1 MSNEHAVLC
10 GSASGARL
18 PKTCGR
24 PLRLVIWET
33 PPNVFFKFE
42 DVRAGLWS
50 DVPDAFF
57 DLLDLAAYVY
67 CADQS
72 IARGTTR
79 DEHFGASWRRVLH
92 FAVPVRLP
100 DLWNR
105 PEVREALMRALSF
118 LSEDEYHFTFEP
130 FRNPPQ
136 FDAYI
141 KFANDRFGG
150 TVEEVALFSGGLDSL
165 AGAVQ
170 RAVTER
176 RQLLLVHH
184 RSNPKTDP
192 AVQGLVRE
200 LMLRAPWKPPI
211 YMPVRLNKDQNLT
224 SESTQRTRSFLFA
237 ALGATAA
244 FVLGHDRVS
253 FYENGVVGLNLPPSA
268 QMVGARASRT
278 THPRVLRRLETLL
291 SLVADRPF
299 KIDNPFLWQTKA
311 QLIRRVADAGCGD
324 LIGLTLSCAYARS
337 ATSEQPHCGVCSQC
351 IDRRFAV
358 LAAGQAA
365 HDPAAGYRVD
375 LLTGA
380 RGAGRDQTM
389 LAVYAQT
396 AAEVAEMRPA
406 EFFGRFGELSRVVG
420 EVGESPEVAARKA
433 FELYREHGREVNRVV
448 EAGIAGHSADIRRRV
463 LPPSCLL
470 RMVVDD
476 GGVSGAVPADSPDE
490 TPAPRYF
497 FRRKGGA
504 WEVRF
509 QGGRPFI
516 LLPSK
521 GAAYL
526 HLLLQHAGRPVSAAQ
541 LAVSIAKHP
550 ERFAL
555 GSKGEVMDRE
565 GLTAYRS
572 HYLDLQEQFDK
583 ARKSG
588 DEVLMGQ
595 FQKEMAALLQAIHEA
610 SDHRGRPRKTDDRER
625 VRKAVTNAIRRA
637 VKDIAKYDKALG
649 KHLRAP
655 RLQCGRKPCYD
666 PPEGV
671 AWET

>member
-18 PKTCGR
+18 AKTGGR
-24 PLRLVIWET
+24 PLRLQIWET
-33 PPNVFFKFE
+33 PPNVFFRFE

-50 DVPDAFF
+50 DIPDAFF
-57 DLLDLAAYVY
+57 DLLDLATYVY

-79 DEHFGASWRRVLH
+79 DEHFGAAWRRVLH

-100 DLWNR
+100 GLWAR
-105 PEVREALMRALSF
+105 PEVRDALTRALSF

-130 FRNPPQ
+130 FQNPPR
-136 FDAYI
+136 FDAYLN
-141 KFANDRFGG
+141 FANDRFGG

-176 RQLLLVHH
+176 RKLLLVHH

-211 YMPVRLNKDQNLT
+211 YLPVRLNKDRNLT

-244 FVLGHDRVS
+244 VVLGLDRVS

-268 QMVGARASRT
+268 QVVGARASRT

-291 SLVADRPF
+291 SLLADRPF
-299 KIDNPFLWQTKA
+299 KIDNPFQWQTKA
-311 QLIRRVADAGCGD
+311 QLIRRIADAGCAD
-324 LIGLTLSCAYARS
+324 LIGLTRSCAYPRS
-337 ATSEQPHCGVCSQC
+337 ASNEQPHCGVCSQC

-358 LAAGQAA
+358 LAAGQEA
-365 HDPAAGYRVD
+365 HDPAPGYRVD
-375 LLTGA
+375 LLTGE
-380 RGAGRDQTM
+380 RGVGRDQTM
-389 LAVYAQT
+389 LAVYTQT
-396 AAEVAEMRPA
+396 AADVAEMRPA

-420 EVGESPEVAARKA
+420 EVGESPEIAARKA

-448 EAGIAGHSADIRRRV
+448 EAGIAAHSADIRRRV

-470 RMVVDD
+470 RMVFDD
-476 GGVSGAVPADSPDE
+476 GGVQSAGPADASDE
-490 TPAPRYF
+490 TPAARYF
-497 FRRKGGA
+497 FRRKGAA

-509 QGGRPFI
+509 QGARPFI

-526 HLLLQHAGRPVSAAQ
+526 HELLRQPGRPVNAAR
-541 LAVSIAKHP
+541 LMASVAKDP
-550 ERFAL
+550 SKFAL
-555 GSKGEVMDRE
+555 GTGEAVSDRE
-565 GLTAYRS
+565 AVS
-572 HYLDLQEQFDK
+572 
-583 ARKSG
+583 ARTGRNTKTS
-588 DEVLMGQ
+588 LNAW
-595 FQKEMAALLQAIHEA
+595 K
-610 SDHRGRPRKTDDRER
+610 RCGRPATKSSSDKFKKTWRPWPRRSNE
-625 VRKAVTNAIRRA
+625 VRDWPDAPARPATTGKGFARR
-637 VKDIAKYDKALG
+637 
-649 KHLRAP
+649 
-655 RLQCGRKPCYD
+655 
-666 PPEGV
+666 
-671 AWET
+671 